1 MERKEY
7 LVWENFQN
15 QIRYLTLAQ
24 IQILKCKMSAQIKKY
39 NNNNNCNNKKVLKK
53 VQKITK
59 LVD

>member
-1 MERKEY
+1 
-7 LVWENFQN
+7 
-15 QIRYLTLAQ
+15 
-24 IQILKCKMSAQIKKY
+24 MSAQIKKY